1 MEVTKKVNE
10 LQDQKTDRV
19 IEMLTNYDKD
29 QTMLLEKVNVM
40 AKRLNKL
47 DGYTSEEIEKLNN
60 ERSLSLPSNKNVEVV
75 EQILKIDTEQQSV
88 ANFISTETVP
98 QPEHTSNPVIA
109 TSNKAEPPNENST
122 RAESPNSLNQTD
134 ATNALT
140 TTIKETPSKHIAPEN
155 KSDYVHGDKTTTE
168 EEVLSNEDL
177 RISLLTDEE
186 LNKEAVALMMAKLF
200 DDAKKLLQR
209 HKELNKK

>member
-1 MEVTKKVNE
+1 MNE

-47 DGYTSEEIEKLNN
+47 EGYTSDDNAKDIAIE
-60 ERSLSLPSNKNVEVV
+60 LPSNKNVEVV

-155 KSDYVHGDKTTTE
+155 KSDYVHGDKSTTA

-209 HKELNKK
+209 HKELNNK